1 MQLTRGRQPV
11 WGAVLLVMVMI
22 AVVFLDGALPSVA
35 GTGEK
40 MPWTA
45 AGSTG
50 LPDESDADGVKFTA
64 EKVLFKNGADL
75 PATAI
80 IRYNITALT
89 NLANFDNSSIVASL
103 EDNGAD
109 ARVLL
114 EVVEYDVE
122 TNEAEVILT
131 LDSDEYAGSDDP
143 QLLSEDC
150 GGDFDYAGHTYI
162 VKATLEKTG
171 SAGPPALH
179 DLIVTSDS
187 CA

>member
-1 MQLTRGRQPV
+1 MVVTTAVLV
-11 WGAVLLVMVMI
+11 MDGAV
-22 AVVFLDGALPSVA
+22 PSEA
-35 GTGEK
+35 GGEK

-50 LPDESDADGVKFTA
+50 LPDESDTDEVKFTA
-64 EKVLFKNGADL
+64 EKVLFRNGADL

-80 IRYNITALT
+80 IRYNITALA
-89 NLANFDNSSIVASL
+89 NLANFANSSIVASL

-114 EVVEYDVE
+114 EVVDYDVE
-122 TNEAEVILT
+122 TNDAEVILT

-150 GGDFDYAGHTYI
+150 GGNFDYAGHTYI

-171 SAGPPALH
+171 SAGTPALH
-179 DLIVTSDS
+179 DLIVTSSS